1 MFRDLKAGDTLYVFN
16 RQTLELTTHKIVS
29 VSLPRIEK
37 VGMSTSSVVDVNVEN
52 TTYTLVDSSEIGFN
66 GNLVISYDTKLVS
79 REVENRLANNK
90 HGIASV
96 DTLKAEVPKLEEIID
111 MLNPEIKEKKQ
122 TDERLSSLEKQMDN
136 INDSLKQILNAM
148 NVKKG
153 GTNGKD

>member
-16 RQTLELTTHKIVS
+16 RQTLELTPHKIVS